1 MLDKLFEFQ
10 MFDKGSYYIIDSQ
23 TLKRVEAVCKK
34 LVSENPEFKETIKTL
49 IKSLLMLDEID
60 EIREIDNIGD
70 EDMIHIAFQIRE
82 DIEAIEELN
91 EKILG
96 NGHYSSKD
104 KDSVT
109 LNEMLENVGVKL
121 SKKKRK

>member
-1 MLDKLFEFQ
+1 
-10 MFDKGSYYIIDSQ
+10 MFDKDKYYIIDGQ
-23 TLKRVEAVCKK
+23 TLKRVVTVCKK
-34 LVSENPEFKETIKTL
+34 LADNNPEFKDTIKTL
-49 IKSLLMLDEID
+49 MKSLLMLDEID
-60 EIREIDNIGD
+60 EIREIDNMSD
-70 EDMIHIAFQIRE
+70 EDMVYIASQIRE

-96 NGHYSSKD
+96 NGYYSSKD

-109 LNEMLENVGVKL
+109 LNEMIENVGVKL

>member
-1 MLDKLFEFQ
+1 MFNKDK
-10 MFDKGSYYIIDSQ
+10 YYIIDGQ
-23 TLKRVEAVCKK
+23 TLKRVITICKK
-34 LVSENPEFKETIKTL
+34 LADISPEFKDSIKVL
-49 IKSLLMLDEID
+49 MKSLLMLDEID
-60 EIREIDNIGD
+60 EIREIDEMSD
-70 EDMIHIAFQIRE
+70 EDMMHIAFQIRE

-96 NGHYSSKD
+96 NGHYPSKD

-109 LNEMLENVGVKL
+109 LSEMIENVGVKL

>member
-1 MLDKLFEFQ
+1 
-10 MFDKGSYYIIDSQ
+10 MFDKDSYYIIDSQ

-34 LVSENPEFKETIKTL
+34 LVSENPKFKETIKTL

-82 DIEAIEELN
+82 NIEAIEELN